1 MNSNFYLPRKLSN
14 NNDLFTEEALLTA
27 SNYVVILAE
36 PGAGKTALMESIAQK
51 LDTVVLTAN
60 RFKHSPLRN
69 ENSPLVIDAFDELA
83 KVDPS
88 GIYTLLS
95 KAESSKPTHIY
106 LSSRSS
112 EWGNSNN
119 VTFKEF
125 FGCTPLIARLCE
137 FTESEQK
144 LIFENYS
151 PEESFLNF
159 RSEVS
164 RFDLQE
170 LLPNPQFLKLFAD
183 AYTESNRQF
192 PDKKSIF
199 SLAVERLAKEVN
211 PGTTRT
217 TNTFS
222 TIKKIDLS
230 SEVFAKLLL
239 AGSDGVCTSEST
251 EERMYPALDALF
263 INQEPNSNILATR
276 LFRPG
281 DCVDHHRP
289 VHKIVAEYCAA
300 DYLIKRIVD
309 PSDSLNLAKCL
320 PIIAPNSAVR
330 DELRGLLGWMAS
342 LGDKPTQEKIIEL
355 DPYAVLANGDP
366 SQLLNSSKR
375 LLVSKLVE
383 IETVDP
389 YFRRNDFWRR
399 FSVAG
404 FFTKETIE
412 EVRPLLKTKSGGHLR
427 NLILELLIGS
437 SAANLLREELRHLL
451 LTPEESQSTRIL
463 AMRCLLEISDYDH
476 FENLRVL
483 TSEAT
488 NISLTLSA
496 KIIEKLLPSS
506 ITPYHIA
513 SFLRVCAQLYPDT
526 EYRER
531 TIGSRYFVK
540 DLISKFSP
548 ETTETLL
555 DTLTEGLV
563 CICRKKSFECRCRNG
578 LSKIIGS
585 LLDRY
590 FELFDSPFDAIRI
603 WSWVKNLKFNNQHGA
618 NESIAV
624 STLQENLRLRYEI
637 IAHVFSILTD
647 KEEIFQTQLHH
658 FNLYS
663 HSGLILT
670 ANDHKFIIDLA
681 FSIDNPQLWIS
692 FIAHHKLYRTGSDRG
707 PNDLRS
713 HMREQANIKPAL
725 MREWAKSNRAAIH
738 HAREH
743 NTSRFLHSR
752 KFKRRKNRE
761 KNIHAQNI
769 EYIKSHRALIESGRH
784 WSLLVRFAE
793 LTLMQPN
800 RISEEF
806 EDDALVRRSLRS
818 CFGFISSIV
827 PTLEELSELHG
838 ASKYNQSE
846 VILYAACLET
856 LRDQGN
862 LKNIEYGLLQSL
874 RAGLDMHYSSVSSEE
889 RDALKAEVDRL
900 LFSETESAEYFL
912 RKYVEP
918 QLSPQFSRAKVWLLK
933 HDEPFSSLR
942 HKLSLEW
949 LKKYCDIALEPLE
962 ALFEI
967 AIEKASPDELNDLI
981 LQRCSGL
988 MSENIITVDSQET
1001 IQRRTFW
1008 LLRAWYFLE
1017 NPPEEYWDWLQ
1028 SDKNIVHSFSNR
1040 SGNMSR
1046 HDNRHWPKLNSIKIE
1061 KILVAFIEQW
1071 PKVHL
1076 PTQWGTDSP
1085 AEEKAY
1091 RFLSEISWSI
1101 SSDSPA
1107 RAIPVL
1113 NRLLSDERFID
1124 ARPDL
1129 KSIHAAQ
1136 IRKKSLE
1143 AFDPPSTRDIVN
1155 RLDRDSIVT
1164 VEGLRQL
1171 IIQELQEY
1179 QKYIFGG
1186 EYNSADRFYNNGARL
1201 GEESCTEIIAERL
1214 SLILRHQNIII
1225 TPEHHLKS
1233 EKRSDFTVAK
1243 IINGKRRLLVTE
1255 VKGQWHR
1262 ELYNAAS
1269 TQLYERYSIHP
1280 EAEEQGI
1287 YLILWFGETELVAD
1301 RKGHNI
1307 TCAQVLKN
1315 SVEESLPQDLKGL
1328 IDIFV
1333 LDLSKKQHN

>member
-14 NNDLFTEEALLTA
+14 NNDLFSEDALLTT
-27 SNYVVILAE
+27 SKFVVILAE
-36 PGAGKTALMESIAQK
+36 PGAGKTVLMESIAQK

-60 RFKHSPLRN
+60 RFKHSPLIK

-88 GIYTLLS
+88 GIYALLS
-95 KAESSKPTHIY
+95 KAESSKPTHVY

-112 EWGNSNN
+112 EWGNANN
-119 VTFKEF
+119 IAFKEF
-125 FGCTPLIARLCE
+125 FGCEPFIVRLCE

-144 LIFENYS
+144 LIFENHS

-159 RSEVS
+159 SSEVS
-164 RFDLQE
+164 RFDLQD

-183 AYTESNRQF
+183 AYIESNRHF

-211 PGTTRT
+211 SGAART
-217 TNTFS
+217 TDTFS
-222 TIKKIDLS
+222 TSKKIDLA

-239 AGSDGVCTSEST
+239 AGSEGVCISEST
-251 EERMYPALDALF
+251 EERMYPALDTLF
-263 INQEPNSNILATR
+263 IHQESNSSILATR
-276 LFRPG
+276 LFKPG

-300 DYLIKRIVD
+300 DYFTKRIID

-330 DELRGLLGWMAS
+330 DELRGLLGWMAA

-355 DPYAVLANGDP
+355 DPYSVLANGDP
-366 SQLLNSSKR
+366 SQLLNSSKK
-375 LLVSKLVE
+375 LLINKLVE
-383 IETVDP
+383 IEATDP

-404 FFTKETIE
+404 FFTRETIE
-412 EVRPLLKTKSGGHLR
+412 DVRLLLKTKSDGHLR
-427 NLILELLIGS
+427 NLILELLAGS
-437 SAANLLREELRHLL
+437 SAANLLTKELRYLL
-451 LTPEESQSTRIL
+451 LTPEESQNTRIL
-463 AMRCLLEISDYDH
+463 AIKCLLEISDYDYL
-476 FENLRVL
+476 EDLRVL
-483 TSEAT
+483 IFEAT
-488 NISLTLSA
+488 NISLNLSA

-506 ITPYHIA
+506 ITPSYIA
-513 SFLRVCAQLYPDT
+513 SFLRVCAHLYPDT

-531 TIGSRYFVK
+531 TIGSRYFIK
-540 DLISKFSP
+540 DLISKLSL
-548 ETTETLL
+548 ETTEIVL
-555 DTLTEGLV
+555 DTLTESLA
-563 CICRKKSFECRCRNG
+563 CTCRKKSFECRCRNG

-590 FELFDSPFDAIRI
+590 FELADSPFDSIRI
-603 WSWVKNLKFNNQHGA
+603 WKWVKNLKFNNQHGA

-624 STLQENLRLRYEI
+624 NVLQKDLKLRYEI
-637 IAHVFSILTD
+637 ITHVFSSITNR
-647 KEEIFQTQLHH
+647 EEIFQTQLHH

-663 HSGLILT
+663 HSGLLLT
-670 ANDHKFIIDLA
+670 AKDHRFIIDLA
-681 FSIDNPQLWIS
+681 FLIDNPQLWIS
-692 FIAHHKLYRTGSDRG
+692 FIAHHHLYRTGSDRG
-707 PNDLRS
+707 PDDLRS
-713 HMREQANIKPAL
+713 HMRDQANIKPAF

-743 NTSRFLHSR
+743 NTSRFLQSR
-752 KFKRRKNRE
+752 RFKRRKNRE

-769 EYIKSHRALIESGRH
+769 EYIKSNRELIENGRH

-793 LTLMQPN
+793 LALMQPEKI
-800 RISEEF
+800 REEF
-806 EDDALVRRSLRS
+806 EDDALVRKSLRN
-818 CFGFISSIV
+818 CFGFISSTV
-827 PTLEELSELHG
+827 PSLEELSELHG
-838 ASKYNQSE
+838 ASKYDQSE

-856 LRDQGN
+856 LRDQGHLEN
-862 LKNIEYGLLQSL
+862 VEHGLLQSL
-874 RAGLDMHYSSVSSEE
+874 RAGIDMHYSSVASEE
-889 RDALKAEVDRL
+889 RDALKTEVDRL
-900 LFSETESAEYFL
+900 LFIDAESAENFL

-918 QLSPQFSRAKVWLLK
+918 QLSSRSSRAKVWLLK
-933 HDEPFSSLR
+933 HEEAFSNLR
-942 HKLSLEW
+942 HELSFEW

-962 ALFEI
+962 ALFDI
-967 AIEKASPDELNDLI
+967 VIEKADPDELNDLI

-988 MSENIITVDSQET
+988 MPENFITVDSQET
-1001 IQRRTFW
+1001 IHKRAFW

-1017 NPPEEYWDWLQ
+1017 NPPEEYWNWLQ
-1028 SDKNIVHSFSNR
+1028 SDRNIVHVFSSR

-1046 HDNRHWPKLNSIKIE
+1046 HDNTHWPKLNSIKIE
-1061 KILVAFIEQW
+1061 KILGAFIEQW
-1071 PKVHL
+1071 PKVDL

-1085 AEEKAY
+1085 AGEKAY
-1091 RFLSEISWSI
+1091 RFLNEISWSI

-1113 NRLLSDERFID
+1113 NRLLSDERFHD
-1124 ARPDL
+1124 AHADL

-1136 IRKKSLE
+1136 VRKKSLE

-1155 RLDRDSIVT
+1155 TLDRDSIVT
-1164 VEGLRQL
+1164 VESLRQL

-1186 EYNSADRFYNNGARL
+1186 EYNSVDRFYSNGARL

-1262 ELYNAAS
+1262 ELYSAAS
-1269 TQLYERYSIHP
+1269 TQLFERYAIHP

-1287 YLILWFGETELVAD
+1287 YLILWFGETESVAE
-1301 RKGHNI
+1301 RKNHGI
-1307 TCAQVLKN
+1307 TSAQALKN
-1315 SVEESLPQDLKGL
+1315 SVEEMLPQDLKGL

-1333 LDLSKKQHN
+1333 LDLSKK

>member
-1 MNSNFYLPRKLSN
+1 MNSNFYLPRKLSK
-14 NNDLFTEEALLTA
+14 NNDLFTEDALLTA
-27 SNYVVILAE
+27 SKFVVILAE
-36 PGAGKTALMESIAQK
+36 PGAGKTVLMESIAQK

-60 RFKHSPLRN
+60 RFKHSPLRK

-88 GIYTLLS
+88 GIYALLS
-95 KAESSKPTHIY
+95 KAESSKPTHVY

-112 EWGNSNN
+112 EWGNANN
-119 VTFKEF
+119 VAFKEF
-125 FGCTPLIARLCE
+125 FCCEPFTVRLCE

-144 LIFENYS
+144 LIFENHS

-164 RFDLQE
+164 RFDLQD

-183 AYTESNRQF
+183 AYTESNRHF

-211 PGTTRT
+211 SGATRT
-217 TNTFS
+217 TDTFS
-222 TIKKIDLS
+222 TSKKIDLA

-239 AGSDGVCTSEST
+239 AGSEGICISESA

-263 INQEPNSNILATR
+263 IHQESNSSILATR
-276 LFRPG
+276 LFKPG

-300 DYLIKRIVD
+300 DYLIKRVVD
-309 PSDSLNLAKCL
+309 PRDSLNLAKCL
-320 PIIAPNSAVR
+320 PVIAPNLAVR

-366 SQLLNSSKR
+366 SQLLNSSKK
-375 LLVSKLVE
+375 LLISKLVE
-383 IETVDP
+383 IEAIDP

-404 FFTKETIE
+404 FFTRETIE
-412 EVRPLLKTKSGGHLR
+412 DVRPLLRTQSGGHLR
-427 NLILELLIGS
+427 NLILELLTGS

-463 AMRCLLEISDYDH
+463 AMRCLLEISVYDY
-476 FENLRVL
+476 FEDLRIL
-483 TSEAT
+483 IFEAT

-506 ITPYHIA
+506 ITPYYIA
-513 SFLRVCAQLYPDT
+513 SFLRVCAHLYPDA
-526 EYRER
+526 EHFER
-531 TIGSRYFVK
+531 TIGSRYFIK
-540 DLISKFSP
+540 DLISKFSL
-548 ETTETLL
+548 ETTEILL

-563 CICRKKSFECRCRNG
+563 CTCEKKSFECRCHNG
-578 LSKIIGS
+578 LSKIVGS

-590 FELFDSPFDAIRI
+590 FELSDSPFDSIRI
-603 WSWVKNLKFNNQHGA
+603 WSWVKNLRFNNQHGA

-637 IAHVFSILTD
+637 IAHAFSSLTD
-647 KEEIFQTQLHH
+647 REEIFQTQLHH

-663 HSGLILT
+663 HSGLVLT
-670 ANDHKFIIDLA
+670 AKDHKFIIDLA
-681 FSIDNPQLWIS
+681 FLIDNPQLWIS
-692 FIAHHKLYRTGSDRG
+692 FIAHHKFYRTGNDRG
-707 PNDLRS
+707 PDDLRS
-713 HMREQANIKPAL
+713 HMREQANIKPAF
-725 MREWAKSNRAAIH
+725 MREWSKSNRAAIH

-743 NTSRFLHSR
+743 DTSRFLHSR
-752 KFKRRKNRE
+752 KFKRRKDRE
-761 KNIHAQNI
+761 KKIHAQNI
-769 EYIKSHRALIESGRH
+769 EYIKGHRELIESGQN
-784 WSLLVRFAE
+784 WPLLVRFAE
-793 LTLMQPN
+793 LTLTRPD
-800 RISEEF
+800 RISEKF
-806 EDDALVRRSLRS
+806 EDDALVRRSLRN
-818 CFGFISSIV
+818 CFGVISSNV

-838 ASKYNQSE
+838 ASKYKQSE
-846 VILYAACLET
+846 VVLYAACLET

-862 LKNIEYGLLQSL
+862 LENVEYGLLQSL
-874 RAGLDMHYSSVSSEE
+874 RTGLDMHYSSVSSEE
-889 RDALKAEVDRL
+889 RDALKTEVDRI
-900 LFSETESAEYFL
+900 LFTDTESAESFL
-912 RKYVEP
+912 RTYVEP
-918 QLSPQFSRAKVWLLK
+918 QLSSKSSRAKVWILK
-933 HDEPFSSLR
+933 HEEPFSSLR
-942 HKLSLEW
+942 HKLSFEW
-949 LKKYCDIALEPLE
+949 LKKYCDMALEPLE
-962 ALFEI
+962 ALFDI
-967 AIEKASPDELNDLI
+967 AIEKAPPDELNDLI
-981 LQRCSGL
+981 LERCSGL
-988 MSENIITVDSQET
+988 MPEHLITVDSQET
-1001 IQRRTFW
+1001 IQRRAFW

-1017 NPPEEYWDWLQ
+1017 NPPEEYWNWLQ
-1028 SDKNIVHSFSNR
+1028 SDKNIVHAFSSR

-1046 HDNRHWPKLNSIKIE
+1046 HDNVHWPKLNAIKIE

-1071 PKVHL
+1071 PKVDL
-1076 PTQWGTDSP
+1076 PNQWGTDSS

-1101 SSDSPA
+1101 SSDSPV

-1113 NRLLSDERFID
+1113 NRLLSDERFLD
-1124 ARPDL
+1124 AHPDL

-1136 IRKKSLE
+1136 VRKKSLG
-1143 AFDPPSTRDIVN
+1143 AFDPPSARDVVN
-1155 RLDRDSIVT
+1155 ILDRESIVT

-1186 EYNSADRFYNNGARL
+1186 EYNSVDRFYSNGARL

-1214 SLILRHQNIII
+1214 SLILRHKNIII

-1243 IINGKRRLLVTE
+1243 IIDGKRRLLVTE

-1262 ELYNAAS
+1262 ELYSAAS
-1269 TQLYERYSIHP
+1269 TQLYERYAIHP

-1287 YLILWFGETELVAD
+1287 YLILWFGETESVAD
-1301 RKGHNI
+1301 RKNHGI
-1307 TCAQVLKN
+1307 TCAQALKN
-1315 SVEESLPQDLKGL
+1315 SVEERLPKDLKGL